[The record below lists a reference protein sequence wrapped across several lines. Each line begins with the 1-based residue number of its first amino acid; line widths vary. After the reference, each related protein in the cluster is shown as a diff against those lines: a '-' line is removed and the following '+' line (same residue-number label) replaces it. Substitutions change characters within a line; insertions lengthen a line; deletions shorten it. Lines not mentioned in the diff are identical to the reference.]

1 VTSEPATGEPATAK
15 ATTGEPATGGATGP
29 YQRRI
34 AEIWSAALGTPVTT
48 AGHHFFA
55 GGGDSFQAAL
65 ATATVRREWGLRITV
80 QLLIDHP
87 VLGDFSQRV
96 ARFVDER

>member
-1 VTSEPATGEPATAK
+1 MTTEPATGET
-15 ATTGEPATGGATGP
+15 TTGEPTTGEATGP
-29 YQRRI
+29 YRRRI

-48 AGHHFFA
+48 ADHHFFA
-55 GGGDSFQAAL
+55 DGGDSFQAAL
-65 ATATVRREWGLRITV
+65 ATATVRREWGLEVTV

-87 VLGDFSQRV
+87 VLGDFADRV

>member
-1 VTSEPATGEPATAK
+1 MTGEPM
-15 ATTGEPATGGATGP
+15 TGEATET
-29 YQRRI
+29 YRRRI
-34 AEIWSAALGTPVTT
+34 AEIWSASLGTPVTD
-48 AGHHFFA
+48 ADHHFFA

-65 ATATVRREWGLRITV
+65 ATATVRREWKLEITV

-87 VLGDFSQRV
+87 VLADFSDRV

>member
-1 VTSEPATGEPATAK
+1 MTGGPATDEATEP
-15 ATTGEPATGGATGP
+15 
-29 YQRRI
+29 YRRRI
-34 AEIWSAALGTPVTT
+34 AEIWSAALGTPVTD

-65 ATATVRREWGLRITV
+65 ATATVRREWGLEITV

-87 VLGDFSQRV
+87 VLGDFSERV